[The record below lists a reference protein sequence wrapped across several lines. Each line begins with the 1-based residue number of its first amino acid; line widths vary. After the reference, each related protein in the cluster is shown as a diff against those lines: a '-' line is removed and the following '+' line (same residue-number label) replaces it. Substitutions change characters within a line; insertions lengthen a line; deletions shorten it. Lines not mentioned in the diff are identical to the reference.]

1 MKTRNQSKAMRLA
14 RLRELLELKP
24 RRVTELAEYFGTSRR
39 TIERDLTDLSELV
52 TLQRD
57 GPEYFIDTPLDV
69 LNPVEAL
76 AVHSATRLLVHH
88 AQINEQNYRTALEKL
103 ARSLPEP
110 ARSSVHRSVEEL
122 ADKSSVN
129 SRHLDQV
136 AQAWFEQQVLRFD
149 YLSLGST
156 TGKKRPQELEVYFFE
171 ISRTNLA
178 AYVLGYE
185 RSWHRAIRVYKLDR
199 MSNLQ
204 VDRSAAGRYEIP
216 ADFDPHEFLSGAW
229 GIVVGEPIEVSLRF
243 QPQVAQQ
250 LRELPP
256 HNLVIGEADADG
268 SVPVLAR
275 AGTGPDGIPHDL
287 LAWVRGWGAAVEVV
301 GPPRIREHMRSELRA
316 ALNHY
321 D

>member
-1 MKTRNQSKAMRLA
+1 MRRA

-24 RRVTELAEYFGTSRR
+24 RRVTELAEHFGTSRR
-39 TIERDLTDLSELV
+39 TIERDLNDLREVVDLE
-52 TLQRD
+52 QD
-57 GPEYFIDTPLDV
+57 GAEYFIDTPREV

-110 ARSSVHRSVEEL
+110 ARSSAHQSVADL
-122 ADKSSVN
+122 ADKSSEN

-185 RSWHRAIRVYKLDR
+185 RSWHRAIRVDELGR
-199 MSNLQ
+199 MS
-204 VDRSAAGRYEIP
+204 DR
-216 ADFDPHEFLSGAW
+216 
-229 GIVVGEPIEVSLRF
+229 
-243 QPQVAQQ
+243 QVA
-250 LRELPP
+250 R
-256 HNLVIGEADADG
+256 
-268 SVPVLAR
+268 
-275 AGTGPDGIPHDL
+275 
-287 LAWVRGWGAAVEVV
+287 RG
-301 GPPRIREHMRSELRA
+301 
-316 ALNHY
+316 
-321 D
+321 

>member
-57 GPEYFIDTPLDV
+57 GPEYFIDTPKDV

-110 ARSSVHRSVEEL
+110 ARSSAHQSVADL
-122 ADKSSVN
+122 ADKSSEN

-204 VDRSAAGRYEIP
+204 MDRSAAGRYEIP

-243 QPQVAQQ
+243 QPQVARQ
-250 LRELPP
+250 LREP
-256 HNLVIGEADADG
+256 E
-268 SVPVLAR
+268 R
-275 AGTGPDGIPHDL
+275 K
-287 LAWVRGWGAAVEVV
+287 RGG
-301 GPPRIREHMRSELRA
+301 
-316 ALNHY
+316 
-321 D
+321 